1 MEGYDINQRAR
12 ELTIEILRDCG
23 YTEDRIARIL
33 DEKAFKNGDAKSVMY
48 AGAAKQLKGEAQA
61 FSITK

>member
-23 YTEDRIARIL
+23 YSEDRIARIL

-48 AGAAKQLKGEAQA
+48 AQLKGEAQA